1 MQLMAGPTAIAADGF
16 LTMPEKY
23 ARSSDFTWLNFAAVS
38 HGDIPS
44 QLRYHSDRTI
54 ETARRR

>member
-1 MQLMAGPTAIAADGF
+1 MAGLTAIVADGF
-16 LTMPEKY
+16 LTTPEKY
-23 ARSSDFTWLNFAAVS
+23 ALSSGFTWLNFVAGS

-44 QLRYHSDRTI
+44 QLRYHFDRVI

>member
-1 MQLMAGPTAIAADGF
+1 MAGFTAIVADGF
-16 LTMPEKY
+16 LTTPEKY
-23 ARSSDFTWLNFAAVS
+23 TPSSEFTWLNFAVGS

-44 QLRYHSDRTI
+44 QLRYRFDRVI

>member
-1 MQLMAGPTAIAADGF
+1 MAGFTAIVADGF

-23 ARSSDFTWLNFAAVS
+23 AQSSGFMWLNFAAVS
-38 HGDIPS
+38 QGDIPS
-44 QLRYHSDRTI
+44 QLRYHSDRII